1 MAESPSSGPEYD
13 ERAAT
18 SAVAARSIDS
28 QGRVVS
34 VEKVVFTPENVALS
48 FFLIAKPTR
57 FLIKILLLFFLFT
70 LVNYFFTA
78 LDDPSFTCYVL
89 DNQVTHIAAL
99 SHVKLKFF
107 VAERLWTLPLAVGLM

>member
-18 SAVAARSIDS
+18 SAVAVRSIDS

-48 FFLIAKPTR
+48 FFLITKPTR
-57 FLIKILLLFFLFT
+57 FLIKI
-70 LVNYFFTA
+70 YFKMCFNTI
-78 LDDPSFTCYVL
+78 PSFIKYGQQL
-89 DNQVTHIAAL
+89 
-99 SHVKLKFF
+99 
-107 VAERLWTLPLAVGLM
+107 